1 MRWGHIPEEARR
13 FRFQKTTRPATESWN
28 TDSVSDLKELTLRFR
43 EFSKDRDWEQF
54 HDPKS
59 LILALVGEVGELAE
73 LFQWQPHE
81 RQDLQQPDPELVR
94 RASEELSDILLYVLR
109 LADVMNIEIGG
120 AANSKLTA
128 AEERFPAQEF
138 TGRAPDKV
146 RGS

>member
-1 MRWGHIPEEARR
+1 
-13 FRFQKTTRPATESWN
+13 
-28 TDSVSDLKELTLRFR
+28 VSDLNDLIIRYR
-43 EFSKDRDWEQF
+43 EFTRERDWEQF

-73 LFQWQPHE
+73 LFQWQPQGQEDLE
-81 RQDLQQPDPELVR
+81 RNDPELLR

-109 LADVMNIEIGG
+109 LADVMDIALSD
-120 AANSKLTA
+120 AANAKLTA
-128 AEERFPAQEF
+128 AEERFPIQEF